1 MNQPENL
8 GAFIKTNKT
17 ILQDYLE
24 TRMEIYRLQG
34 VKAAS
39 KAIGYLIGLLVSLFL
54 VFLVIIF
61 LGLVLG
67 FWLSDLSGSLIVGF
81 GLTSLI
87 MVFFV
92 FLLVLFRKSLFINP
106 VVKKMISQLHE
117 EDNQEENN
125 EIDS

>member
-92 FLLVLFRKSLFINP
+92 FLLVIFRKSLFINP

>member
-8 GAFIKTNKT
+8 GAFIQTNKT
-17 ILQDYLE
+17 LLKDYLE

-34 VKAAS
+34 VKASS
-39 KAIGYLIGLLVSLFL
+39 KAIGYLIWLQVSLFL

-67 FWLSDLSGSLIVGF
+67 FWLSELSGSLIVGF

-87 MVFFV
+87 LVFFGI
-92 FLLVLFRKSLFINP
+92 LLVIFRKSLFINP
-106 VVKKMISQLHE
+106 VVRKMISQLHE

>member
-17 ILQDYLE
+17 LLKDYLE

-34 VKAAS
+34 VKASS
-39 KAIGYLIGLLVSLFL
+39 KVIGYLIWLLISLFL
-54 VFLVIIF
+54 IFLVIIF
-61 LGLVLG
+61 FALVLG
-67 FWLSDLSGSLIVGF
+67 LWLSELSGSLIMGF

-87 MVFFV
+87 LVFFV
-92 FLLVLFRKSLFINP
+92 TLLVIFRKSLFVNP
-106 VVKKMISQLHE
+106 VVRAMISKLHE

-125 EIDS
+125 EINS

>member
-8 GAFIKTNKT
+8 GAFIQTNKT
-17 ILQDYLE
+17 LLKDYLE

-34 VKAAS
+34 VKASS
-39 KAIGYLIGLLVSLFL
+39 KAIGYLIWLQVSLFL

-67 FWLSDLSGSLIVGF
+67 FWLSELSGSLIVGF

-87 MVFFV
+87 LVFFGI
-92 FLLVLFRKSLFINP
+92 LLVIFRKSLFINP
-106 VVKKMISQLHE
+106 VVRKMISHLHE

-125 EIDS
+125 ELDS

>member
-24 TRMEIYRLQG
+24 TRIEIYRLQG